1 MRQKILSTYEYLQH
15 FTLDMEIEVILE
27 IARMMN
33 FTIEPILPED
43 GKYGILTNDNKTYN
57 GLLGMLQ
64 RKEAHIMGNSLQLL
78 ESRYAGFDFV
88 PVYDMYMG

>member
-1 MRQKILSTYEYLQH
+1 MIR
-15 FTLDMEIEVILE
+15 E
-27 IARMMN
+27 IALRMN
-33 FTIEPILPED
+33 FTIEPILPKD

-64 RKEAHIMGNSLQLL
+64 RKEAHIVGTSLRLL

-88 PVYDMYMG
+88 PAMMYYLGWERQIIHP

>member
-1 MRQKILSTYEYLQH
+1 MIR
-15 FTLDMEIEVILE
+15 E
-27 IARMMN
+27 IALRMN
-33 FTIEPILPED
+33 FTIEPILPKD

-64 RKEAHIMGNSLQLL
+64 REEAHIVGNSLTLL

-88 PVYDMYMG
+88 SVSRMHKG

>member
-64 RKEAHIMGNSLQLL
+64 RKEAHIMGNTLRLI
-78 ESRYAGFDFV
+78 EYASTV
-88 PVYDMYMG
+88 RMGH

>member
-1 MRQKILSTYEYLQH
+1 MIR
-15 FTLDMEIEVILE
+15 E
-27 IARMMN
+27 IALRMN
-33 FTIEPILPED
+33 FTIEPILPKD

-64 RKEAHIMGNSLQLL
+64 REEAHIVGNSLTLL

-88 PVYDMYMG
+88 SVSHMHKGWETKIINH